1 MKPLPLSTGWG
12 FHERFE
18 SLHVREMMD
27 QATPPIAIRFINVWK
42 HFKDRDVEALGGI
55 DLEVFQG
62 EFLSLIGPSGSG
74 KSTLLE
80 LLGDIGD
87 EGGPS
92 EGKILVEGK
101 DPEELRMGRGYGIV
115 FQESTLFP
123 WYRVF
128 ENCLLPFRIAKSQL
142 SNEDQARRIE
152 SLLEMV
158 DIDRKFWFYYPKELS
173 GGMQQRVAIVR
184 ALALDPP
191 LLLMDEPF
199 GALDD
204 LTRKSMQMLLLDIWS
219 KTKKTILIV
228 THSISEACFM
238 SDRVVIL
245 SPRPGRITRIIP
257 IPLGRPRD
265 RSMVETKAF
274 GRICG
279 MVREA
284 LGSG

>member
-1 MKPLPLSTGWG
+1 MT
-12 FHERFE
+12 EE
-18 SLHVREMMD
+18 
-27 QATPPIAIRFINVWK
+27 AAPPIIIRFVNVKK

-55 DLEVFQG
+55 DLEVAQG
-62 EFLSLIGPSGSG
+62 EFITLIGPSGSG

-87 EGGPS
+87 EGGPT
-92 EGKILVEGK
+92 EGCILIDGK
-101 DPEELRMGRGYGIV
+101 TPEQLRRERGYGIV

-128 ENCLLPFRIAKSQL
+128 ENAILPFQISRSKIPKEEQIGRT
-142 SNEDQARRIE
+142 EM
-152 SLLEMV
+152 LLEMV
-158 DIDRKFWFYYPKELS
+158 GLDRRFWSYYPKELS

-219 KTKKTILIV
+219 RTKKTILMV

-238 SDRVVIL
+238 SDRVVVL
-245 SPRPGRITRIIP
+245 SHRPGRITRIIT
-257 IPLGRPRD
+257 IPLDRPRE
-265 RSMVETKAF
+265 RSMTDTKAF
-274 GRICG
+274 VRICG

-284 LGSG
+284 LGSGGALEEETSIKE

>member
-1 MKPLPLSTGWG
+1 MNQ
-12 FHERFE
+12 E
-18 SLHVREMMD
+18 
-27 QATPPIAIRFINVWK
+27 ATSPVTIRFVNVKK
-42 HFKDRDVEALGGI
+42 HFKDRDVEALGGV
-55 DLEVFQG
+55 DLDVSQG
-62 EFLSLIGPSGSG
+62 EFITLIGPSGSG

-87 EGGPS
+87 EGGPT
-92 EGKILVEGK
+92 EGYILIDGK
-101 DPEELRMGRGYGIV
+101 TPEQLRRERGYGIV

-128 ENCLLPFRIAKSQL
+128 ENAILPFQISRSKIPKEEQISRT
-142 SNEDQARRIE
+142 EM
-152 SLLEMV
+152 LLEMV
-158 DIDRKFWFYYPKELS
+158 GLDRRFWSYYPKELS

-219 KTKKTILIV
+219 KTKKTILMV

-238 SDRVVIL
+238 SDRVVVL
-245 SPRPGRITRIIP
+245 SHRPGRIARIIT
-257 IPLGRPRD
+257 IPLDRPRE
-265 RSMVETKAF
+265 RSMTDTKAF
-274 GRICG
+274 VRICG

-284 LGSG
+284 LGSGGALEEDTSIKE

>member
-1 MKPLPLSTGWG
+1 
-12 FHERFE
+12 
-18 SLHVREMMD
+18 
-27 QATPPIAIRFINVWK
+27 
-42 HFKDRDVEALGGI
+42 
-55 DLEVFQG
+55 
-62 EFLSLIGPSGSG
+62 
-74 KSTLLE
+74 
-80 LLGDIGD
+80 
-87 EGGPS
+87 
-92 EGKILVEGK
+92 
-101 DPEELRMGRGYGIV
+101 
-115 FQESTLFP
+115 
-123 WYRVF
+123 
-128 ENCLLPFRIAKSQL
+128 
-142 SNEDQARRIE
+142 
-152 SLLEMV
+152 
-158 DIDRKFWFYYPKELS
+158 
-173 GGMQQRVAIVR
+173 MQQRVAIVR

-245 SPRPGRITRIIP
+245 SPRPGRITRIIS
-257 IPLGRPRD
+257 IPLGRPRE

-284 LGSG
+284 LGSGGIGLERIRSGSKFEGRARPSGFAVLLPILFMPMYLRDISRIR

>member
-1 MKPLPLSTGWG
+1 VNQETISSIT
-12 FHERFE
+12 
-18 SLHVREMMD
+18 
-27 QATPPIAIRFINVWK
+27 IRFVNVKK

-55 DLEVFQG
+55 DLEVAQG
-62 EFLSLIGPSGSG
+62 EFVTLIGPSGSG

-87 EGGPS
+87 EGGPT
-92 EGKILVEGK
+92 EGKIVIDGK
-101 DPEELRMGRGYGIV
+101 TPEELRREQGYGIV

-128 ENCLLPFRIAKSQL
+128 ENAILPFRIARSKIPKEQ
-142 SNEDQARRIE
+142 QMRRIE

-158 DIDRKFWFYYPKELS
+158 DLDRKFWPYYPKELS

-191 LLLMDEPF
+191 ILLMDEPF

-204 LTRKSMQMLLLDIWS
+204 LTRKSMQMLLLDIWA
-219 KTKKTILIV
+219 KTKKTILMV

-238 SDRVVIL
+238 SDRVVVL
-245 SPRPGRITRIIP
+245 SHRPGRITRIIN
-257 IPLGRPRD
+257 IPLGRPRERPMTD
-265 RSMVETKAF
+265 TKAF
-274 GRICG
+274 VRICG

-284 LGSG
+284 LGSGGPWEEDTSIKE

>member
-1 MKPLPLSTGWG
+1 MNQ
-12 FHERFE
+12 
-18 SLHVREMMD
+18 D
-27 QATPPIAIRFINVWK
+27 ATPPITIRFVNVKK

-55 DLEVFQG
+55 DLEVTRG
-62 EFLSLIGPSGSG
+62 EFITLIGPSGSG

-87 EGGPS
+87 EGGPT
-92 EGKILVEGK
+92 EGNILIDGRT
-101 DPEELRMGRGYGIV
+101 PEQLRRERGYGIV

-128 ENCLLPFRIAKSQL
+128 ENAILPFQISRSKIPKEEQIGRT
-142 SNEDQARRIE
+142 EM
-152 SLLEMV
+152 LLEMV
-158 DIDRKFWFYYPKELS
+158 GLDRRFWSYYPKELS

-219 KTKKTILIV
+219 RTKKTILMV

-238 SDRVVIL
+238 SDRVVVL
-245 SPRPGRITRIIP
+245 SHRPGRITRIIT
-257 IPLGRPRD
+257 IPLDRPRD
-265 RSMVETKAF
+265 RSMTDTKAF
-274 GRICG
+274 VRICG

-284 LGSG
+284 LGSGGALEEDASIKE

>member
-1 MKPLPLSTGWG
+1 MKEVT
-12 FHERFE
+12 
-18 SLHVREMMD
+18 
-27 QATPPIAIRFINVWK
+27 TPPVAIRITNVK
-42 HFKDRDVEALGGI
+42 KYFKDRDVEALGGI
-55 DLEVFQG
+55 NLEVTQG
-62 EFLSLIGPSGSG
+62 ELITLIGPSGSG

-92 EGKILVEGK
+92 EGEIRIEGK
-101 DPEELRMGRGYGIV
+101 TPEELRRERGYGIV

-128 ENCLLPFRIAKSQL
+128 ENCLLPFRIANSKLPKEQQV
-142 SNEDQARRIE
+142 NRIE

-158 DIDRKFWFYYPKELS
+158 DLDRKFWFYYPKELS

-204 LTRKSMQMLLLDIWS
+204 LTRKSMQMLLLDIWL
-219 KTKKTILIV
+219 KTHKTILMV

-238 SDRVVIL
+238 SDRVVVL
-245 SPRPGRITRIIP
+245 SHRPGRITRIVT
-257 IPLGRPRD
+257 IPLDRPRE
-265 RSMVETKAF
+265 RSIVETKAF

-279 MVREA
+279 MVRDA
-284 LGSG
+284 LGSGGGLEEDTSIKE

>member
-1 MKPLPLSTGWG
+1 MPL
-12 FHERFE
+12 
-18 SLHVREMMD
+18 D
-27 QATPPIAIRFINVWK
+27 ATPPVAIRLVKVKK
-42 HFKDRDVEALGGI
+42 HFKDRDVEALAEI
-55 DLEVFQG
+55 DLEVARS
-62 EFLSLIGPSGSG
+62 EFIALIGPSGSG

-92 EGKILVEGK
+92 GGDILIEGKT
-101 DPEELRMGRGYGIV
+101 PQELRQARGYGLV
-115 FQESTLFP
+115 FQDSILFP

-128 ENCLLPFRIAKSQL
+128 ENCLLPFRIAKSGVPEEEQT
-142 SNEDQARRIE
+142 RRVE
-152 SLLEMV
+152 LLLKMV
-158 DIDRKFWFYYPKELS
+158 GLDRKFWSYYPKELS

-204 LTRKSMQMLLLDIWS
+204 LTRKSMQMLLLDIWA
-219 KTKKTILIV
+219 KTRKTILMV

-245 SPRPGRITRIIP
+245 SHRPGRIVRIVS
-257 IPLGRPRD
+257 IPLDRPRE
-265 RSMVETKAF
+265 RSMTETKAF
-274 GRICG
+274 ARICA
-279 MVREA
+279 MVRDA
-284 LGSG
+284 LGSGEREEDRPVKD

>member
-1 MKPLPLSTGWG
+1 LTLPDST
-12 FHERFE
+12 
-18 SLHVREMMD
+18 S
-27 QATPPIAIRFINVWK
+27 PIAIRLVNVKK
-42 HFKDRDVEALGGI
+42 HFKDRDVEALGGV
-55 DLEVFQG
+55 DLEVAQT
-62 EFLSLIGPSGSG
+62 EFITLIGPSGSG

-92 EGKILVEGK
+92 EGEILIEGK
-101 DPEELRMGRGYGIV
+101 TPQEMRQARGYGTV
-115 FQESTLFP
+115 FQDSILFP

-128 ENCLLPFRIAKSQL
+128 ENCLLPFRIAKSKISEEEQIK
-142 SNEDQARRIE
+142 RVE

-158 DIDRKFWFYYPKELS
+158 GLDRRFWSYYPKELS
-173 GGMQQRVAIVR
+173 GGMQQRVAMVR

-204 LTRKSMQMLLLDIWS
+204 LTRKSMQMLLLDIWA
-219 KTKKTILIV
+219 KTRKTIVMV

-238 SDRVVIL
+238 SDRVVVL
-245 SPRPGRITRIIP
+245 SHRPGRISRIVT
-257 IPLGRPRD
+257 IPLDRPRE
-265 RSMVETKAF
+265 RSMTETKAF
-274 GRICG
+274 ARICG

-284 LGSG
+284 LGSGGESQEDNSIKE

>member
-1 MKPLPLSTGWG
+1 MNQDT
-12 FHERFE
+12 
-18 SLHVREMMD
+18 
-27 QATPPIAIRFINVWK
+27 APPVVIRLVNVKK

-55 DLEVFQG
+55 ELEVAQG
-62 EFLSLIGPSGSG
+62 EFMSLIGPSGF
-74 KSTLLE
+74 E
-80 LLGDIGD
+80 LLGDISD

-92 EGKILVEGK
+92 EGEILIEEK
-101 DPEELRMGRGYGIV
+101 TPEELRRAQGYGIV

-123 WYRVF
+123 WYRIF
-128 ENCLLPFRIAKSQL
+128 ENALLPFRIAKSPLPKEQQV
-142 SNEDQARRIE
+142 SRIE

-158 DIDRKFWFYYPKELS
+158 EIDRKFWSYYPRELS

-199 GALDD
+199 GSLDD
-204 LTRKSMQMLLLDIWS
+204 LTRKSMQMLLLDIWAR
-219 KTKKTILIV
+219 TRKTILMV

-238 SDRVVIL
+238 SDRVVVL
-245 SPRPGRITRIIP
+245 SHRPGRITRMIP
-257 IPLGRPRD
+257 IPLDRPRE

-279 MVREA
+279 MVREG
-284 LGSG
+284 LGSGGGLEEDTSIKD

>member
-1 MKPLPLSTGWG
+1 M
-12 FHERFE
+12 
-18 SLHVREMMD
+18 
-27 QATPPIAIRFINVWK
+27 
-42 HFKDRDVEALGGI
+42 
-55 DLEVFQG
+55 
-62 EFLSLIGPSGSG
+62 
-74 KSTLLE
+74 
-80 LLGDIGD
+80 
-87 EGGPS
+87 
-92 EGKILVEGK
+92 
-101 DPEELRMGRGYGIV
+101 
-115 FQESTLFP
+115 
-123 WYRVF
+123 
-128 ENCLLPFRIAKSQL
+128 ENCLLPFLIAKSAL
-142 SNEDQARRIE
+142 PKEDQIKRIE

-158 DIDRKFWFYYPKELS
+158 SIDRRFWSYYPKELS

-204 LTRKSMQMLLLDIWS
+204 LTRKTMQRLLLDIWS
-219 KTKKTILIV
+219 KTQKTILIV

-245 SPRPGRITRIIP
+245 SPRPGRIARIVP

-265 RSMVETKAF
+265 PALVETKAF

-284 LGSG
+284 LGSN

>member
-1 MKPLPLSTGWG
+1 MHLEPI
-12 FHERFE
+12 
-18 SLHVREMMD
+18 
-27 QATPPIAIRFINVWK
+27 PPIAIRLINVKK

-55 DLEVFQG
+55 FLEVARG
-62 EFLSLIGPSGSG
+62 EFVSLIGPSGSG

-87 EGGPS
+87 EGGPT
-92 EGKILVEGK
+92 EGEILIEEK
-101 DPEELRMGRGYGIV
+101 TPQELRRSRGYGIV

-128 ENCLLPFRIAKSQL
+128 ENCLMPFRIAKSNL
-142 SNEDQARRIE
+142 SKEEQAKRIE
-152 SLLEMV
+152 SLLDMV
-158 DIDRKFWFYYPKELS
+158 GLDRKFWPYYPKELS

-184 ALALDPP
+184 ALTLDPP

-204 LTRKSMQMLLLDIWS
+204 LTRKSMQTLMLDIWC
-219 KTKKTILIV
+219 KTRKTIIMV

-238 SDRVVIL
+238 SDRVVVL
-245 SPRPGRITRIIP
+245 SQRPGRIVRIIP
-257 IPLGRPRD
+257 IPLDRPRE
-265 RSMVETKAF
+265 RSMTETKAF
-274 GRICG
+274 PRICG

-284 LGSG
+284 LGSGGGLEEDTSIKD

>member
-1 MKPLPLSTGWG
+1 MN
-12 FHERFE
+12 HET
-18 SLHVREMMD
+18 SSP
-27 QATPPIAIRFINVWK
+27 AAIRFIGVRK
-42 HFKDRDVEALGGI
+42 HFKDRDVKALDGI
-55 DLEVFQG
+55 DLEVCQG
-62 EFLSLIGPSGSG
+62 EFVSLIGPSGSG

-92 EGKILVEGK
+92 EGSILIDGK
-101 DPEELRMGRGYGIV
+101 SPEELRMGRGYGIV

-128 ENCLLPFRIAKSQL
+128 DNCLLPFRISRSRTSTEGQVK
-142 SNEDQARRIE
+142 RIE

-158 DIDRKFWFYYPKELS
+158 GIDRRFWTYYPRELS

-184 ALALDPP
+184 ALVLDPP

-204 LTRKSMQMLLLDIWS
+204 LTRKSMQGLLLDIWA
-219 KTKKTILIV
+219 KTRKTILMV

-238 SDRVVIL
+238 PDRVVVL
-245 SPRPGRITRIIP
+245 SHRPGRIIRIIS
-257 IPLGRPRD
+257 IPLDRPWD
-265 RSMVETKAF
+265 RSMTETKAF
-274 GRICG
+274 ARICG
-279 MVREA
+279 MVRDG
-284 LGSG
+284 LGSGGGLEGDTSIKD

>member
-1 MKPLPLSTGWG
+1 VA
-12 FHERFE
+12 R
-18 SLHVREMMD
+18 
-27 QATPPIAIRFINVWK
+27 
-42 HFKDRDVEALGGI
+42 
-55 DLEVFQG
+55 G
-62 EFLSLIGPSGSG
+62 ELVSLIGPSGSG

-92 EGKILVEGK
+92 GGEILIEGKT
-101 DPEELRMGRGYGIV
+101 PQELRRSRGYGIV

-128 ENCLLPFRIAKSQL
+128 ENCLLPFRIAKSTLPKEAQV
-142 SNEDQARRIE
+142 SRIE

-158 DIDRKFWFYYPKELS
+158 DLDRKFWSYYPKELS

-219 KTKKTILIV
+219 KTKKTILMV

-238 SDRVVIL
+238 SDRVVVL
-245 SPRPGRITRIIP
+245 SPRPGRISRIVS
-257 IPLGRPRD
+257 IPLGRPRE

-279 MVREA
+279 MVRDA
-284 LGSG
+284 LGSGGGIESNSVKE

>member
-1 MKPLPLSTGWG
+1 MHLEPI
-12 FHERFE
+12 
-18 SLHVREMMD
+18 
-27 QATPPIAIRFINVWK
+27 PPIAIRLINVKK

-55 DLEVFQG
+55 FLEVARG
-62 EFLSLIGPSGSG
+62 EFVSLIGPSGSG

-87 EGGPS
+87 EGGPT
-92 EGKILVEGK
+92 EGEILIEEK
-101 DPEELRMGRGYGIV
+101 TPQELRRSRGYGIV

-128 ENCLLPFRIAKSQL
+128 ENCLLPFRIAKSNL
-142 SNEDQARRIE
+142 SKEEQAKRIE
-152 SLLEMV
+152 SLLDMV
-158 DIDRKFWFYYPKELS
+158 GLDRKFWSYYPKELS

-184 ALALDPP
+184 ALTLDPP

-204 LTRKSMQMLLLDIWS
+204 LTRKSMQTLMLDIWC
-219 KTKKTILIV
+219 KTRKTIIMV

-238 SDRVVIL
+238 SDRVVVL
-245 SPRPGRITRIIP
+245 SQRPGRIVRIIP
-257 IPLGRPRD
+257 IPLDRPRE
-265 RSMVETKAF
+265 RSMTETKAF
-274 GRICG
+274 PRICG

-284 LGSG
+284 LGSGGGLEEDTSIKD

>member
-1 MKPLPLSTGWG
+1 MLPDS
-12 FHERFE
+12 
-18 SLHVREMMD
+18 
-27 QATPPIAIRFINVWK
+27 TPPVAIRLNNVKK
-42 HFKDRDVEALGGI
+42 HFKDRDVEALGGVS
-55 DLEVFQG
+55 LEVAQA
-62 EFLSLIGPSGSG
+62 EFITLIGPSGSG

-92 EGKILVEGK
+92 EGDILIEGK
-101 DPEELRMGRGYGIV
+101 TPQELRQARGYGIV
-115 FQESTLFP
+115 FQDSILFP

-128 ENCLLPFRIAKSQL
+128 ENCLLPFRIAKSNLPEEEQTK
-142 SNEDQARRIE
+142 RVE

-158 DIDRKFWFYYPKELS
+158 GLDRKFWSYYPKELS

-204 LTRKSMQMLLLDIWS
+204 LTRKSMQMLLLDIWA
-219 KTKKTILIV
+219 KTRKTILMV

-238 SDRVVIL
+238 SDRVVVL
-245 SPRPGRITRIIP
+245 SHRPGRVNRIVT
-257 IPLGRPRD
+257 IPLDRPRE
-265 RSMVETKAF
+265 RTITETKAF
-274 GRICG
+274 ARICA
-279 MVREA
+279 MVRDA
-284 LGSG
+284 LGSGGELVEDASIKE

>member
-1 MKPLPLSTGWG
+1 MNEGT
-12 FHERFE
+12 
-18 SLHVREMMD
+18 
-27 QATPPIAIRFINVWK
+27 TPSVAIRITNVK
-42 HFKDRDVEALGGI
+42 KYFKDRDVEALGGI
-55 DLEVFQG
+55 YLEVTQG
-62 EFLSLIGPSGSG
+62 EFITLIGPSGSG

-80 LLGDIGD
+80 LIGDIGD

-92 EGKILVEGK
+92 QGEIRIEGKT
-101 DPEELRMGRGYGIV
+101 PEELRKERGYGIV

-123 WYRVF
+123 WYRIF
-128 ENCLLPFRIAKSQL
+128 ENCLLPFRISKSKLPKEQQV
-142 SNEDQARRIE
+142 SRIE
-152 SLLEMV
+152 SLLKMV
-158 DIDRKFWFYYPKELS
+158 DLDKKFWFYYPKELS

-204 LTRKSMQMLLLDIWS
+204 LTRKSMQHLLLDIWS
-219 KTKKTILIV
+219 KTHKTILMV

-238 SDRVVIL
+238 SDRVVVL
-245 SPRPGRITRIIP
+245 SHRPGRITRMVT
-257 IPLGRPRD
+257 IPLDRPRE

-279 MVREA
+279 MVRDA
-284 LGSG
+284 LGSGGELEEDTSIKE

>member
-1 MKPLPLSTGWG
+1 MAADSALPMTI
-12 FHERFE
+12 RIVN
-18 SLHVREMMD
+18 VR
-27 QATPPIAIRFINVWK
+27 K

-55 DLEVFQG
+55 FLEVTQG
-62 EFLSLIGPSGSG
+62 EFVSLIGPSGSG

-87 EGGPS
+87 EGGPT
-92 EGKILVEGK
+92 EGQILIGEK
-101 DPEELRMGRGYGIV
+101 TPQELRKSRGYGTV

-123 WYRVF
+123 WYRIF
-128 ENCLLPFRIAKSQL
+128 ENCLLPFRIAKSSL
-142 SNEDQARRIE
+142 SREEQAKRIE
-152 SLLEMV
+152 SLLDMV
-158 DIDRKFWFYYPKELS
+158 GLDRKFWSYYPRELS

-199 GALDD
+199 GSLDD

-219 KTKKTILIV
+219 KTKKTIIMV

-238 SDRVVIL
+238 SDRVVVL
-245 SPRPGRITRIIP
+245 SQRPGRIVRIIP

-265 RSMVETKAF
+265 RSMTETKTF
-274 GRICG
+274 PRICA

-284 LGSG
+284 LGSGGGLEEDTSIKE